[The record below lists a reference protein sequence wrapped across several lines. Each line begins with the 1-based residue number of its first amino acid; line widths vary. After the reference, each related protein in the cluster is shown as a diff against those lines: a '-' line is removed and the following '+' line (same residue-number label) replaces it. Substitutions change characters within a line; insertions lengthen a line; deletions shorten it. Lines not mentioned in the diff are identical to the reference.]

1 MGKDTKKRTL
11 IFLFGLT
18 LVSFLT
24 VVGTLAFFEANLP
37 LYIRNVIITD
47 VIFVVLYAV
56 WIKLHKGYETIY
68 KSGLGTGEEK

>member
-1 MGKDTKKRTL
+1 MGKDTKKRIL

-24 VVGTLAFFEANLP
+24 IIGTLAFFEAD
-37 LYIRNVIITD
+37 LYDFVRNIVITD
-47 VIFVVLYAV
+47 MVFVILYVV

-68 KSGLGTGEEK
+68 RSGFTLEDKK

>member
-1 MGKDTKKRTL
+1 MGKDTKKRIL

-24 VVGTLAFFEANLP
+24 IAGTLAFFEANLL

-47 VIFVVLYAV
+47 VIFVALYAV

-68 KSGLGTGEEK
+68 KSGLELEGEK